1 MVNGYFRYIDYGGSL
16 EYYIFEIANYSF
28 LVLLLC
34 LCYKLRF
41 ININSL
47 IVWTGI
53 FFVPLVLNYFIFSP
67 SLFPDQFQYALEVM
81 SLKSKGISIDAIA
94 SQNAQFSLNL
104 GYLGSI
110 SIPTN
115 PVTFST
121 TFLGFAPI
129 PNFMTVTSLAF
140 ANKFFLFVSFLG
152 LKKFFF
158 KDENILLLFFL
169 IPSLLLYTSLAL
181 RETLI
186 IICSVFFLLNMLKN
200 NYIISLIFLLPLF
213 VLKIQMFAF
222 LALYFVGRLVFR
234 ANNSLYML
242 VFFLGFILLASILLQ
257 DVILQIINY
266 YRLGFAAEN
275 MDLGDGIYGYY
286 AFSLYGEELAESLE
300 LTSILEVVFASIA
313 GLPKLLL
320 MPYPNTWS
328 NIFYPI
334 QFFESIFLILLYWFI
349 SVRNNLL
356 KNKEFIYLSV
366 ILLLSC
372 MLYSLLV
379 FNVGTFVRYRFSLF
393 FPFIIALYY
402 LATLERGNKT
412 KLLK

>member
-1 MVNGYFRYIDYGGSL
+1 MVNEYFRYIDYGGSL
-16 EYYIFEIANYSF
+16 EYYIFELANFSF
-28 LVLLLC
+28 LALLLC

-47 IVWTGI
+47 IVWSGI
-53 FFVPLVLNYFIFSP
+53 FFLPLVLNYFIFSP
-67 SLFPDQFQYALEVM
+67 SLFPDQFQYASEVM
-81 SLKSKGISIDAIA
+81 SLKSKGVSIDNIA
-94 SQNAQFSLNL
+94 SQNAKFSLNL
-104 GYLGSI
+104 WSI

-115 PVTFST
+115 PITLST

-140 ANKFFLFVSFLG
+140 ANKFFLFLSFLG

-158 KDENILLLFFL
+158 KDENALLLFFL
-169 IPSLLLYTSLAL
+169 IPSLLLYSSLAL

-200 NYIISLIFLLPLF
+200 NYILSLIFMLPLF
-213 VLKIQMFAF
+213 FLKIQMFAF
-222 LALYFVGRLVFR
+222 LALYFVGRLIFR
-234 ANNSLYML
+234 ANNSFYML
-242 VFFLGFILLASILLQ
+242 VFFLGFVLLASIILQ
-257 DVILQIINY
+257 DEILQILNY
-266 YRLGFAAEN
+266 YRQGFAAEN

-286 AFSLYGEELAESLE
+286 AFSLYGDELAKSLE
-300 LTSILEVVFASIA
+300 LTSMLEVIWVSII

-334 QFFESIFLILLYWFI
+334 QFFESIFLIFLYWSI
-349 SVRNNLL
+349 AVRNNLL

-393 FPFIIALYY
+393 FPFIIAIYY
-402 LATLERGNKT
+402 VATLERGNKI
-412 KLLK
+412 KLLA

>member
-1 MVNGYFRYIDYGGSL
+1 MVNEYFRYIDYGGSL
-16 EYYIFEIANYSF
+16 EYYIFELANFSF

-41 ININSL
+41 INTNSL
-47 IVWTGI
+47 IVWSGI
-53 FFVPLVLNYFIFSP
+53 FFLPLVLNYFIFPP
-67 SLFPDQFQYALEVM
+67 SLFPDQFQYASEAM
-81 SLKSKGISIDAIA
+81 SLKSKGISIDNIA
-94 SQNAQFSLNL
+94 SQNEKFSLNL
-104 GYLGSI
+104 WSL

-115 PVTFST
+115 PISLSA

-140 ANKFFLFVSFLG
+140 ANKFFLFLSFLG

-158 KDENILLLFFL
+158 KDENTLLLFFL

-186 IICSVFFLLNMLKN
+186 IICSVFFLLNILKN
-200 NYIISLIFLLPLF
+200 NYILSFIFMLPLF
-213 VLKIQMFAF
+213 LLKIQMFAF
-222 LALYFVGRLVFR
+222 LALYFVGRLIFR

-242 VFFLGFILLASILLQ
+242 VFFLGFVLLASILLQ
-257 DVILQIINY
+257 DAILQTLNY
-266 YRLGFAAEN
+266 YRQGFAAEN

-286 AFSLYGEELAESLE
+286 AFSLYGDELAESLE
-300 LTSILEVVFASIA
+300 LTSMLEVIWVSIT

-334 QFFESIFLILLYWFI
+334 QFFESIFLILLYWSI

-393 FPFIIALYY
+393 FPFIIAIYY
-402 LATLERGNKT
+402 IATLERGNKT
-412 KLLK
+412 KLF